1 LIKKEEG
8 MNKTKPKKFT
18 FKNDPRET
26 GLAAVGAGTPHINIR
41 YAGVDVGYIDFND
54 WWNAKKDLGI
64 RIHIM
69 IPREP
74 TSDCS
79 CPWKWGVLT
88 KQFTSGDEAKT
99 YLNENFEKFSKMVYV
114 QE

>member
-1 LIKKEEG
+1 

-41 YAGVDVGYIDFND
+41 YAGVMIGYINFND
-54 WWNAKKDLGI
+54 WWNAERDMGI
-64 RIHIM
+64 RIHLM
-69 IPREP
+69 IPKEP
-74 TSDCS
+74 TQDSH
-79 CPWKWGVLT
+79 CPWQWVRLK

-99 YLNENFEKFSKMVYV
+99 YLNTHFGEICKMIYV
-114 QE
+114 EE